1 MDPQLAALEE
11 DIQHQLDRLY
21 QMAEMKK
28 PAGILQIEY
37 KRTVELFSQKYQL
50 LISNVEAQKADM
62 GEEAATAQA
71 NALREEYKDTI
82 VQLAVAVDEAA
93 GLESKET

>member
-1 MDPQLAALEE
+1 MDPQLAALETT
-11 DIQHQLDRLY
+11 IQNQLDRLY
-21 QMAEMKK
+21 QMAEEKR

-37 KRTVELFSQKYQL
+37 KRTVELFSQKYQTL
-50 LISNVEAQKADM
+50 LANVEAQKAQI
-62 GEEAATAQA
+62 GAEAAEAQM

-93 GLESKET
+93 GLKSEET